1 MRKIL
6 LVIFMLFLVFIIYFL
21 NRDTDIYVLSI
32 GDYVVLNNSN
42 FDSDIKNFFGK
53 KLEKNVLY
61 GNDGDYRVIDLIND
75 INDNKKFIS
84 GGSEYTLNNSLI
96 KADIIFISIGIND
109 FNYNKSDNFDYVDEV
124 LSDLDK
130 LLSLVRKYCKERIV
144 IFYYNLDN
152 DKLTNY
158 VNGRLDR
165 LATKYDIDIIDFSD
179 NYNVLNTKIINY
191 LDNLY

>member
-6 LVIFMLFLVFIIYFL
+6 LVIFMFFLVFIIYFL

-32 GDYVVLNNSN
+32 GDSYLNNSN
-42 FDSDIKNFFGK
+42 FDYDIKNFFGK

-61 GNDGDYRVIDLIND
+61 EITGDYRVIDLIND
-75 INDNKKFIS
+75 IRDNKKFIS

-144 IFYYNLDN
+144 IFYYNLNN

-165 LATKYDIDIIDFSD
+165 LATKYDIDIMEFSVD
-179 NYNVLNTKIINY
+179 NSILNAKIINY